1 MCLSISLNL
10 FLPLSQAILIIYIII
25 FVALIIS
32 NFLTDHDEVEENQEE
47 LKKYYSSGLRGKK
60 SNRLRNLFI
69 SYDNSLRSA
78 KDYGDKSG
86 GQLNTAWTNK
96 LARKS
101 PRWKRKHSGQT
112 NQLLDYDA
120 QTECLL

>member
-1 MCLSISLNL
+1 M
-10 FLPLSQAILIIYIII
+10 
-25 FVALIIS
+25 ALIIS
-32 NFLTDHDEVEENQEE
+32 NFLTEHDEVEENQEE

-69 SYDNSLRSA
+69 SYDNSLTST

-86 GQLNTAWTNK
+86 GYLSTAWTNK
-96 LARKS
+96 LNRKS
-101 PRWKRKHSGQT
+101 PRYKRKHGGSQT
-112 NQLLDYDA
+112 NRLLEYDA

>member
-1 MCLSISLNL
+1 MFLNL
-10 FLPLSQAILIIYIII
+10 SLFFTQAILIIYVVI

-69 SYDNSLRSA
+69 SYDNSLAST
-78 KDYGDKSG
+78 KHYGDKST
-86 GQLNTAWTNK
+86 GQLSTAWTNK

-101 PRWKRKHSGQT
+101 PRWKRKHGGQT
-112 NQLLDYDA
+112 NRLLDYDA
-120 QTECLL
+120 QAECLL